1 MSQDPLSKEV
11 PIVKFHMNTPN
22 RSTMETRTKYTKP
35 INNRPDEWMIEQGL
49 AAHKLP
55 IIDQSGKSVFFVAPP
70 AETPV
75 TINEKAIRAIGDR
88 SKLFAREKPG
98 WIGYGFPYGDNL

>member
-1 MSQDPLSKEV
+1 
-11 PIVKFHMNTPN
+11 
-22 RSTMETRTKYTKP
+22 METRTKYTKP

-98 WIGYGFPYGDNL
+98 WIGYGFPYGDNVQLQAA